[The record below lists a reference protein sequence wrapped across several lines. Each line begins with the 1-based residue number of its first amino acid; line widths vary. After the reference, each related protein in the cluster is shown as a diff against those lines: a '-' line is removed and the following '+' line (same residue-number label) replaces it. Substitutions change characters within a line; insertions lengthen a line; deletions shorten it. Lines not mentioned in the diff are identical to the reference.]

1 MFEKLKDW
9 CSDAASIMFDDTRND
24 FRSLPK
30 TVRLQLLCVMSF
42 CWSLVFSL
50 YVFNISTFALG
61 FAGVFLG
68 HVLLIIL
75 TYFTFKIF
83 YKARNREQTGFEEK
97 RELSP
102 AKIFSIVFIIFFMFV
117 FTKGISV
124 LTKTN
129 SYEDPNYTGP
139 ETTVEERIKRFV
151 K

>member
-1 MFEKLKDW
+1 MDKLKNW
-9 CSDAASIMFDDTRND
+9 FSDTASILFDDSRND

-30 TVRLQLLCVMSF
+30 TTRMQLLVVMSF
-42 CWSLVFSL
+42 LWSLVFSL
-50 YVFNISTFALG
+50 YVFNVTTFALG

-75 TYFTFKIF
+75 TYFTFRIF

-102 AKIFSIVFIIFFMFV
+102 AKIFSIVFIIFFMFI
-117 FTKGISV
+117 FTKGIDV
-124 LTKTN
+124 MTKSN
-129 SYEDPNYTGP
+129 SYQDPSYKGP
-139 ETTVEERIKRFV
+139 DTTTEERIKRFV

>member
-1 MFEKLKDW
+1 MDKIKNWF
-9 CSDAASIMFDDTRND
+9 SDTASIMFDDSRND

-30 TVRLQLLCVMSF
+30 TTRMQLLVVMSF
-42 CWSLVFSL
+42 LWSLVFSL
-50 YVFNISTFALG
+50 YIFNVTTFALG

-75 TYFTFKIF
+75 TYFTFRIF

-102 AKIFSIVFIIFFMFV
+102 AKIFSIVFIIFFMFI
-117 FTKGISV
+117 FTKGIDV
-124 LTKTN
+124 MTKSN
-129 SYEDPNYTGP
+129 SYQDPSYKGP
-139 ETTVEERIKRFV
+139 DTTTEERIKRFV

>member
-1 MFEKLKDW
+1 MDKIKNWF
-9 CSDAASIMFDDTRND
+9 SDTASILFDDSRND

-30 TVRLQLLCVMSF
+30 TTRMQLLVVMSF
-42 CWSLVFSL
+42 LWSLVFSL
-50 YVFNISTFALG
+50 YIFNVTTFALG

-75 TYFTFKIF
+75 TYFTFRIF

-102 AKIFSIVFIIFFMFV
+102 AKIFSIVFIIFFMFI
-117 FTKGISV
+117 FTKGIDV
-124 LTKTN
+124 MTKSN
-129 SYEDPNYTGP
+129 SYQDPSYKGP
-139 ETTVEERIKRFV
+139 DTTTEERIKRFV

>member
-1 MFEKLKDW
+1 MDKIKNWF
-9 CSDAASIMFDDTRND
+9 SDTASIMFDDSRND

-30 TVRLQLLCVMSF
+30 TTRMQLLVVMSF
-42 CWSLVFSL
+42 LWSLVFSL
-50 YVFNISTFALG
+50 YVFNVTTFALG

-75 TYFTFKIF
+75 TYFTFRIF

-102 AKIFSIVFIIFFMFV
+102 AKIFSIVFIIFFMFI
-117 FTKGISV
+117 FTKGIDV
-124 LTKTN
+124 MTKSN
-129 SYEDPNYTGP
+129 SYQDPSYKGP
-139 ETTVEERIKRFV
+139 DTTVEERIKRFV

>member
-1 MFEKLKDW
+1 MDKIKNWF
-9 CSDAASIMFDDTRND
+9 SDTASIMFDDSRND

-30 TVRLQLLCVMSF
+30 TTRMQLLVVMSF
-42 CWSLVFSL
+42 LWSLVFSL
-50 YVFNISTFALG
+50 YVFNVTTFALG

-75 TYFTFKIF
+75 TYFTFRIF

-102 AKIFSIVFIIFFMFV
+102 AKIFSIVFIIFFMFI
-117 FTKGISV
+117 FTKGIDV
-124 LTKTN
+124 MTKSN
-129 SYEDPNYTGP
+129 SYQDPSYKGP
-139 ETTVEERIKRFV
+139 NTTTEERIKRFV

>member
-1 MFEKLKDW
+1 MDKIKNWF
-9 CSDAASIMFDDTRND
+9 SDTASIMFDDSRND

-30 TVRLQLLCVMSF
+30 TTRMQLLVVMSF
-42 CWSLVFSL
+42 LWSLVFSL
-50 YVFNISTFALG
+50 YVFNVTTFALG

-75 TYFTFKIF
+75 TYFTFRIF

-102 AKIFSIVFIIFFMFV
+102 AKIFSIVFIIFFMFI
-117 FTKGISV
+117 FTKGIDV
-124 LTKTN
+124 MTKSN
-129 SYEDPNYTGP
+129 SYQDPSYKGP
-139 ETTVEERIKRFV
+139 DTTTEERIKRFV

>member
-1 MFEKLKDW
+1 MDNIKNWF
-9 CSDAASIMFDDTRND
+9 SDTASIMFDDSRND

-30 TVRLQLLCVMSF
+30 TTRMQLLVVMSF
-42 CWSLVFSL
+42 LWSLVFSL
-50 YVFNISTFALG
+50 YVFNVTTFALG

-75 TYFTFKIF
+75 TYFTFRIF

-102 AKIFSIVFIIFFMFV
+102 AKIFSIVFIIFFMFI
-117 FTKGISV
+117 FTKGIDV
-124 LTKTN
+124 MTKSN
-129 SYEDPNYTGP
+129 SYQDPSYKGP
-139 ETTVEERIKRFV
+139 DTTTEERIKRFV

>member
-1 MFEKLKDW
+1 MDKIKNWF
-9 CSDAASIMFDDTRND
+9 SDTASILFDDSRND

-30 TVRLQLLCVMSF
+30 TTRMQLLVVMSF
-42 CWSLVFSL
+42 LWSLVFSL
-50 YVFNISTFALG
+50 YVFNVTTFALG

-75 TYFTFKIF
+75 TYFTFRIF

-102 AKIFSIVFIIFFMFV
+102 AKIFSIVFIIFFMFI
-117 FTKGISV
+117 FTKGIDV
-124 LTKTN
+124 MTKSN
-129 SYEDPNYTGP
+129 SYQDPSYKGP
-139 ETTVEERIKRFV
+139 NTTTEERIKRFV

>member
-1 MFEKLKDW
+1 MDKIKNWF
-9 CSDAASIMFDDTRND
+9 SDTASILFDDSRND

-30 TVRLQLLCVMSF
+30 TTRMQLLVVMSF
-42 CWSLVFSL
+42 LWSLVFSL
-50 YVFNISTFALG
+50 YVFNVTTFALG

-75 TYFTFKIF
+75 TYFTFRIF

-102 AKIFSIVFIIFFMFV
+102 AKIFSIVFIIFFMFI
-117 FTKGISV
+117 FTKGIDV
-124 LTKTN
+124 MTKSN
-129 SYEDPNYTGP
+129 SYQDPSYKGP
-139 ETTVEERIKRFV
+139 DTTTEERIKRFV

>member
-1 MFEKLKDW
+1 MDKLKNW
-9 CSDAASIMFDDTRND
+9 FSDTASIMFDDSRND

-30 TVRLQLLCVMSF
+30 TTRMQLLVVMSF
-42 CWSLVFSL
+42 LWSLVFSL
-50 YVFNISTFALG
+50 YVFNVTTFALG

-75 TYFTFKIF
+75 TYFTFRIF

-102 AKIFSIVFIIFFMFV
+102 AKIFSIVFIIFFMFI
-117 FTKGISV
+117 FTKGIDV
-124 LTKTN
+124 MTKSN
-129 SYEDPNYTGP
+129 SYQDPSYEGP
-139 ETTVEERIKRFV
+139 DTTTEERIKRFV

>member
-1 MFEKLKDW
+1 MDKIKNWF
-9 CSDAASIMFDDTRND
+9 SDTASIMFDDSRND

-30 TVRLQLLCVMSF
+30 TTRMQLLVVMSF
-42 CWSLVFSL
+42 LWSLVFTL
-50 YVFNISTFALG
+50 YVFNVTTFALG

-75 TYFTFKIF
+75 TYFTFRIF

-102 AKIFSIVFIIFFMFV
+102 AKIFSIVFIIFFMFI
-117 FTKGISV
+117 FTKGIDV
-124 LTKTN
+124 MTKSN
-129 SYEDPNYTGP
+129 SYQDPSYKGP
-139 ETTVEERIKRFV
+139 DTTTEERIKRFV

>member
-1 MFEKLKDW
+1 MDKLKNW
-9 CSDAASIMFDDTRND
+9 FSDTASIMFDDSRND

-30 TVRLQLLCVMSF
+30 TTRMQLLVVMSF
-42 CWSLVFSL
+42 LWSLVFSL
-50 YVFNISTFALG
+50 YVFNVTTFALG

-75 TYFTFKIF
+75 TYFTFRIF

-102 AKIFSIVFIIFFMFV
+102 AKIFSIVFIIFFMFI
-117 FTKGISV
+117 FTKGIDV
-124 LTKTN
+124 MTKSN
-129 SYEDPNYTGP
+129 SYQDPSYKGP
-139 ETTVEERIKRFV
+139 DTTTEERIKRFV